1 LEDERSWKSPGLQP
15 HRHQKKK
22 KKPQNQKKQSL
33 KKKRKEIEEGEKLP
47 TPVFRI
53 SYI

>member
-1 LEDERSWKSPGLQP
+1 MKEAGNLQGCSLTGT
-15 HRHQKKK
+15 KKK
-22 KKPQNQKKQSL
+22 KKKTQNQKKQSL